1 METLEIECGLFTK
14 KFELYFK
21 GSAASAPTHSPR
33 HLYRSAFGLVKSRF
47 EHTKKLRPI
56 FLCKENAKILKN
68 KTQMA
73 ALVVVNLSR
82 LKLSRTAIKKD
93 DLIKLTTITIYKFF
107 KINTIAI
114 DLPKISKKMY
124 NKIIIMEKYLIYI
137 LAGFMGGTIRA
148 LVGFVKSKTI
158 EKANHFKPEYF
169 LISIAISGIVGV
181 VAGILADTEWQV
193 SFLAGYAG
201 TDFIE
206 NLYKIKISR
215 RFLG

>member
-1 METLEIECGLFTK
+1 MVFIRF
-14 KFELYFK
+14 
-21 GSAASAPTHSPR
+21 
-33 HLYRSAFGLVKSRF
+33 AFS
-47 EHTKKLRPI
+47 I
-56 FLCKENAKILKN
+56 FVYN
-68 KTQMA
+68 
-73 ALVVVNLSR
+73 
-82 LKLSRTAIKKD
+82 
-93 DLIKLTTITIYKFF
+93 DLGGEYK
-107 KINTIAI
+107 
-114 DLPKISKKMY
+114 
-124 NKIIIMEKYLIYI
+124 MEKYLIYL
-137 LAGFMGGTIRA
+137 LAGFTGGIIRG
-148 LVGFVKSKTI
+148 LVGFVKNKTI